1 MLSFALAAII
11 VVAKGSGTECLADGS
26 CALPPVGHALLQHG
40 YRRANPFSSPQHSGC
55 SKMISQC
62 LNKTQEE
69 EEEHFY
75 NANWSAWKLGF
86 DVCCNN
92 QYNEILCASLG
103 ATLFTFSGRQ
113 FGPGDLV
120 KETPDPA
127 LADFCREADDLL
139 SAHFDEEA
147 FENHSAADLLQIP
160 SVLQEAALKARLK
173 ANLGFRELFRRS
185 SAEVRA
191 RVVRQ
196 HIRACQAEPG
206 CWEEVFNVQQFFLQ
220 EASRVRHEPAPSN
233 GGRNWRCVPRGTIIS
248 ASGGE
253 DQKCELHHG
262 EVECVS
268 IPLKGEW
275 KVEDIENSDTS
286 PFKIFSPGK
295 ASGPDAG
302 WGQNAYDIMHERWG
316 YASRQVTAP
325 GCNVAVTTVSVTSY
339 TEIDHELSHLLGK
352 PVLVGPDAFVPV
364 RDPDVPDLE
373 AGEAGE
379 RWKNKRPTEVEVGD
393 VVFFLDPSNETVRPS
408 SVTSVRQVQEQLTGY
423 EFVTD
428 SKLYFADHVGIYCEG
443 SNGQRLF
450 PSFLMLA
457 AFVLYF

>member
-1 MLSFALAAII
+1 MPCRRELLLATDRCRA
-11 VVAKGSGTECLADGS
+11 
-26 CALPPVGHALLQHG
+26 CAS
-40 YRRANPFSSPQHSGC
+40 PFSSPQHSGC

-62 LNKTQEE
+62 LSKTEE
-69 EEEHFY
+69 QEEEHFY

-92 QYNEILCASLG
+92 QYNEMLCASLD

-127 LADFCREADDLL
+127 LGDFCREADDLL

-147 FENHSAADLLQIP
+147 FQNHSAIDLLQIP
-160 SVLQEAALKARLK
+160 SILLEATVKAEQS
-173 ANLGFRELFRRS
+173 AHLGLRELFRRS
-185 SAEVRA
+185 SAKERA

-196 HIRACQAEPG
+196 HIRACQMNSG
-206 CWEEVFNVQQFFLQ
+206 CWEEVFNMQQFFLK

-233 GGRNWRCVPRGTIIS
+233 GGRNWRCVPKGTVIS
-248 ASGGE
+248 AAGGE
-253 DQKCELHHG
+253 DERCKLRHG
-262 EVECVS
+262 EVSCELV
-268 IPLKGEW
+268 PLKGDW
-275 KVEDIENSDTS
+275 KVEDIKNSDTS
-286 PFKIFSPGK
+286 PIEIFAPGK
-295 ASGPDAG
+295 ASGPNTAS
-302 WGQNAYDIMHERWG
+302 GQDEYDIMHERWG
-316 YASRQVTAP
+316 YADRLVTSL
-325 GCNVAVTTVSVTSY
+325 GCNVAVTTVKLTDY
-339 TEIDHELSHLLGK
+339 TEIDHELAHLVGK

-364 RDPDVPDLE
+364 RDPNVE
-373 AGEAGE
+373 AGK
-379 RWKNKRPTEVEVGD
+379 RWKNKRPTEVEVRD

-443 SNGQRLF
+443 STSQRLW
-450 PSFLMLA
+450 PSMFLLA
-457 AFVLYF
+457 ALALYF